1 MARIMI
7 QTEDGNRTLLDSKIS
22 MAQLDNLL
30 VAEEVLGQVTGAI
43 REAEEREHPRRLTLV

>member
-22 MAQLDNLL
+22 MAQLDNFL